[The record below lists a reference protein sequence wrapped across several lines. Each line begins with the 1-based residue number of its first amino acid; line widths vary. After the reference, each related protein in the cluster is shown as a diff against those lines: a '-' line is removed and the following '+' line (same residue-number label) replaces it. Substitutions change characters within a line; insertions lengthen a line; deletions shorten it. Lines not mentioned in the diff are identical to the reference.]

1 MDVLKNRSSAK
12 QSSGENCFC
21 SWPIIRAVSTIE
33 PNSRHTSLADELRT
47 LLAWGGQGENWRVE
61 LFVYDAKTLALR
73 TRVVH
78 AE

>member
-1 MDVLKNRSSAK
+1 
-12 QSSGENCFC
+12 
-21 SWPIIRAVSTIE
+21 VSTIE